1 MAGRSGFTFVQ
12 KTEACF
18 CVPSNTLKILL
29 ELKTEASATSKEQS
43 AEQLKKM
50 SGPLP
55 MMNFEVIRSYGL
67 RTELAGS

>member
-1 MAGRSGFTFVQ
+1 VAGRLGSTFVQ

-18 CVPSNTLKILL
+18 YVPSYTLEILL
-29 ELKTEASATSKEQS
+29 ELKTESSATSKEQS

-55 MMNFEVIRSYGL
+55 MMNLEVIRSYGL